1 MSVSIVF
8 LLSQLIKLPFYLFN
22 RNDLPVILFIVCCFI
37 VKPLHLHKDCPFV
50 CGVLWGKCLAVRIAT
65 SQMLKNLNA
74 SLVGWVL
81 ARLER
86 NGKESPSI
94 FLWNLST
101 FWSHMFSLTCSC
113 WAKWLLYYQSAVPH
127 VVFWTLK
134 KIKNHL
140 QSIMLENTLV

>member
-94 FLWNLST
+94 FYGICQLFGAACFLWPAHVEQNGCYINSQQ
-101 FWSHMFSLTCSC
+101 FHMLFFE
-113 WAKWLLYYQSAVPH
+113 LLR
-127 VVFWTLK
+127 K
-134 KIKNHL
+134 
-140 QSIMLENTLV
+140 